1 MNITCGYVRV
11 GKLFNYIVIIIAII
25 YVIFNHIATLYCKY
39 HPILLIII
47 TCIIIIHKLAFIN
60 LIEAVC

>member
-11 GKLFNYIVIIIAII
+11 EKLFNYIAILH
-25 YVIFNHIATLYCKY
+25 VIFNHIATLYCKY
-39 HPILLIII
+39 HQKIILLIII
-47 TCIIIIHKLAFIN
+47 TCIIKLAFIN